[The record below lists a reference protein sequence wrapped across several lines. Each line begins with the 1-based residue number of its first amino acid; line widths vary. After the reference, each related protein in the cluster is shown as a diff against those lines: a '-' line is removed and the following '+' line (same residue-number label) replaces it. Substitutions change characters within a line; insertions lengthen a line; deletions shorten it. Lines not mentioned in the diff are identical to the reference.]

1 MDPTESERTLQRV
14 PSASPVFRLLFC
26 AGNIF
31 PDPPVFALPRGLSK
45 IGRDVAEREGIRL
58 SLSRRA
64 SREHALCEVT
74 EGEREG
80 RHEVHLRDL
89 GSKNGT
95 QVNGQACSSTRL
107 ADGDLIRLGDA
118 LLLLRWESTQKQDA
132 AVPRLVGTSAPV
144 RTLRKRIAELA
155 PVPAPVLL
163 LGESGTGKDLA
174 AQSLH
179 ELSGRPGRM
188 VPVNCSAIPESLAE
202 SQIFGHMSGSFTGAT
217 AAQEG
222 LFRAAQGG
230 TLFLDEVGDLPPSV
244 QPKLLRVLEDRTIV
258 PVGST
263 RAIKVDVR
271 IVAATNRDLKAD
283 IASGRFRG
291 DLYARLCALVLNLP
305 PLRVRREDVLL
316 LLEAALG
323 PEHLPLTAALAEAL
337 VLYDWPLN
345 VRELVQLATHIKY
358 SAADLTELDLPQ
370 IAERLSLPARAAAP
384 DSPSP
389 PSRTAAPEPM
399 PAEELNDPDE
409 PAGGGPPPK
418 PLPREEVER
427 LLREHHGIIA
437 RVAASVGRSPRQ
449 VRRWIEQYKI
459 DLKRL

>member
-1 MDPTESERTLQRV
+1 MDPTESERTLQPV
-14 PSASPVFRLLFC
+14 PSASPVLRLLFC

-31 PDPPVFALPRGLSK
+31 TDPPVFALPRGQSK

-64 SREHALCEVT
+64 SREHAVCEVS
-74 EGEREG
+74 EGERAG

-95 QVNGQACSSTRL
+95 QVNGKACSSARL

-132 AVPRLVGTSAPV
+132 AVPRLVGTSAPI

-179 ELSGRPGRM
+179 ELSGRSGRL

-230 TLFLDEVGDLPPSV
+230 TLFLDEVGDLPPAV
-244 QPKLLRVLEDRTIV
+244 QPKLLRILEDRTIV

-271 IVAATNRDLKAD
+271 IVAATNRDLKAG
-283 IASGRFRG
+283 IVTGRFRG
-291 DLYARLCALVLNLP
+291 DLYARLCALVLSLP

-323 PEHLPLTAALAEAL
+323 PEHPPLTAALAEAL

-345 VRELVQLATHIKY
+345 VRELVQLATHFKY
-358 SAADLTELDLPQ
+358 SAAGLAELDLPQ
-370 IAERLSLPARAAAP
+370 VAERLGRPDPPARAAASEP
-384 DSPSP
+384 P
-389 PSRTAAPEPM
+389 PSED
-399 PAEELNDPDE
+399 LLDPDE
-409 PAGGGPPPK
+409 PSGTGPPPK

-427 LLREHHGIIA
+427 LLREHHGVIA